1 MSHTSRRILHGFTL
15 LLLIMQLVHQGLSA
29 PGRQQ
34 TIASSNSYTERVLQ
48 ISKAAEIANYMNKN
62 VNPCD
67 NFYEFACGNWPRIN
81 KATRE
86 KGRTGRLE
94 QISQGFDRKVKQFL
108 IKENDQLD
116 TPEEKQI
123 RSFYRSCT
131 SVTRI
136 DESYRNKLKEVIREF
151 GGMPVL
157 EESSWKASEFDWI
170 ETIGKIANTYG
181 QSIIMKIEIEPDL
194 YRNTKN
200 TVHVTYQEFPLLT
213 RGMYVNSD
221 TEYARKYYT
230 AAIAINLIEYLNIE
244 SELAQSTAE
253 ELMSFEV
260 ELAKGLPS
268 ETEEKQASKMFI
280 WRTISEM
287 QKLYGSTLDIQR
299 FVNVTLGEDINNL
312 YDVLPEYK
320 KNLVEVIQRTPK
332 RIVANYIFYNLIKAF
347 CLKVNEQE
355 SKERERNCQS
365 ITSDTFA
372 KNVNNM
378 IYRRHNTADTAA
390 ELQLMWI
397 EMQKTFK
404 QTLQSDRLNWLSP
417 KSRELAIEK
426 MTAMKLEVN
435 SHVKEDFSKDF
446 VNIHMSDDDY
456 IGNLKQIF
464 KKAAAT
470 ERAKIHLPTTFQI
483 DNAQYSYSP
492 SNFIQYNAIMMPV
505 ALLQPYYLWAPS
517 YSNPIKYGGLGAI
530 IGHEIIHG
538 FDAVGRSFDAQGN
551 LHDWMDEKSFI
562 NFNDR
567 QKCFSEQY
575 SNYSYYGIKLPK
587 SEDQSENIADNSGVR
602 LAFDAFRNWQNAQ
615 ESSLNDR
622 KNLLPGL
629 NYTNNQLFFISYAQF
644 WCTDV
649 AKEQRLINIISDS
662 HTPSMFRV
670 IGPLS
675 NFDEF
680 SKEFNC
686 AVGTQMNPI
695 RKCELY

>member
-1 MSHTSRRILHGFTL
+1 MSHTPRRILYGFTL
-15 LLLIMQLVHQGLSA
+15 LLLIMQLVHQGLAA

-67 NFYEFACGNWPRIN
+67 NFYEFACGNWMRIN
-81 KATRE
+81 RATTE
-86 KGRTGRLE
+86 KELTGTFQ
-94 QISQGFDRKVKQFL
+94 QISQGFLRKVKQFL

-157 EESSWKASEFDWI
+157 EESSWKESEFDWI

-181 QSIIMKIEIEPDL
+181 QSIIMKIEIQPDWL
-194 YRNTKN
+194 RNIKN
-200 TVHVTYQEFPLLT
+200 TVHVSYQEFPLLT
-213 RGMYVNSD
+213 RGMYLNSD
-221 TEYARKYYT
+221 TEYARTNYV
-230 AAIAINLIEYLNIE
+230 AVMADNLIEYLNIE
-244 SELAQSTAE
+244 SKLAQSTAA

-268 ETEEKQASKMFI
+268 ETEEIQASKVVI
-280 WRTISEM
+280 RRTISEM

-299 FVNVTLGEDINNL
+299 FVNITLGEDINDL
-312 YDVLPEYK
+312 YDMFPEYK

-347 CLKVNEQE
+347 WLEMNKQE
-355 SKERERNCQS
+355 SNERERNCQS
-365 ITSDTFA
+365 ITIDRFA

-390 ELQLMWI
+390 ELQLMWS
-397 EMQKTFK
+397 ELQMTFK

-426 MTAMKLEVN
+426 ITAMKLEVN
-435 SHVKEDFSKDF
+435 SHLKEDLSKDF
-446 VNIHMSDDDY
+446 VNIHLSDDDY
-456 IGNLKQIF
+456 IDNLKQIF
-464 KKAAAT
+464 KKTAAT
-470 ERAKIHLPTTFQI
+470 ARAQIHLPIGYQI
-483 DNAQYSYSP
+483 DNSFSAIYKG
-492 SNFIQYNAIMMPV
+492 QYNAIMMPV
-505 ALLQPYYLWAPS
+505 AWLQPYYLWAAS
-517 YSNPIKYGGLGAI
+517 YSNPIKYGAMGTI

-538 FDAVGRSFDAQGN
+538 FDAVGRRFNAQGN
-551 LHDWMDEKSFI
+551 LHDWMDEKSYI

-575 SNYSYYGIKLPK
+575 SNYSFYDIKLPK

-615 ESSLNDR
+615 ESSLNDGM
-622 KNLLPGL
+622 NLLPGL
-629 NYTNNQLFFISYAQF
+629 NYTNNQLFFISYAQSR
-644 WCTDV
+644 CSDV
-649 AKEQRLINIISDS
+649 AEEQRLRSVISDN
-662 HTPSMFRV
+662 HAPEMFRV

-686 AVGTQMNPI
+686 ALGTQMNPV